1 MMQKKQLNKK
11 YYNKNIFL
19 PLKELFHLLFILLIK
34 IFVNIACIL
43 IWFFTYESNIDGI
56 LTVRKAKRIRALTN
70 FKLWFY
76 RNFKGISHFFRID
89 KYFES
94 IHRRF
99 EI

>member
-1 MMQKKQLNKK
+1 MKKKELNKK
-11 YYNKNIFL
+11 YYSKNLFL
-19 PLKELFHLLFILLIK
+19 PLKELLHLLFILLIN
-34 IFVNIACIL
+34 ILVNIVCIL
-43 IWFFTYESNIDGI
+43 IWFFTYERNTDRI

-76 RNFKGISHFFRID
+76 RNFRGISHFLRLD
-89 KYFES
+89 EYFES

>member
-1 MMQKKQLNKK
+1 MKKKELNKK
-11 YYNKNIFL
+11 YYSKNLFL
-19 PLKELFHLLFILLIK
+19 PLKELLHLLFILLIK
-34 IFVNIACIL
+34 IFVNIVCTL
-43 IWFFTYESNIDGI
+43 IWFFTYERNTDGV

-76 RNFKGISHFFRID
+76 RNFRDISHFLRRD
-89 KYFES
+89 EYFES

>member
-11 YYNKNIFL
+11 YYSKNIFL
-19 PLKELFHLLFILLIK
+19 PLKELLHLLFILLIK

-43 IWFFTYESNIDGI
+43 IWFFTYERNTDGI
-56 LTVRKAKRIRALTN
+56 LTVRKAKRIRALTK

-76 RNFKGISHFFRID
+76 HNFSGISHFFRMD

>member
-1 MMQKKQLNKK
+1 MQKKQLNKK
-11 YYNKNIFL
+11 YYSKNIFL
-19 PLKELFHLLFILLIK
+19 PLKELFHLFFILLIK

-43 IWFFTYESNIDGI
+43 IWFFTYERNTDGI
-56 LTVRKAKRIRALTN
+56 LTVRKAKRIRALTK

-76 RNFKGISHFFRID
+76 HNFSGISHFFRMD

>member
-1 MMQKKQLNKK
+1 MQKKQLNKK
-11 YYNKNIFL
+11 YDSKNIFL
-19 PLKELFHLLFILLIK
+19 PLKELFHLFFILLIK

-43 IWFFTYESNIDGI
+43 IWFFTYERNTDGI
-56 LTVRKAKRIRALTN
+56 LTVRKAKRIRALTK

-76 RNFKGISHFFRID
+76 HNFSGISHFFRMD

>member
-1 MMQKKQLNKK
+1 MKKKELNKT
-11 YYNKNIFL
+11 YYSKNLFL
-19 PLKELFHLLFILLIK
+19 PLKELLHLLFILLIK
-34 IFVNIACIL
+34 IFVNIVCIL
-43 IWFFTYESNIDGI
+43 IWFFTYERNTDGV

-76 RNFKGISHFFRID
+76 RNFRDISHFLRRD
-89 KYFES
+89 EYFES

>member
-1 MMQKKQLNKK
+1 MKKEKLNKI
-11 YYNKNIFL
+11 YYGKNIFL
-19 PLKELFHLLFILLIK
+19 PLKEMFHLLFILLVK
-34 IFVNIACIL
+34 IIVSIVCIL
-43 IWFFTYESNIDGI
+43 IWVLTDERNTDGI

>member
-1 MMQKKQLNKK
+1 MKKEKLNKI
-11 YYNKNIFL
+11 YYGKNIFL
-19 PLKELFHLLFILLIK
+19 PLKEMFHLLFILLVK
-34 IFVNIACIL
+34 IIVSIVCIL
-43 IWFFTYESNIDGI
+43 IWVLTDERNTDGI

-76 RNFKGISHFFRID
+76 RNFRNVSHFLRID

-99 EI
+99 ET

>member
-1 MMQKKQLNKK
+1 MKKKQLNKK
-11 YYNKNIFL
+11 YYSKNIFL
-19 PLKELFHLLFILLIK
+19 PLKELLHLLFILLIK

-43 IWFFTYESNIDGI
+43 IWFFTYERNTDGI
-56 LTVRKAKRIRALTN
+56 LTVRKAKRIRALTK

-76 RNFKGISHFFRID
+76 HNFSGISHFFRMD

>member
-1 MMQKKQLNKK
+1 MQKKQLNKK
-11 YYNKNIFL
+11 YYSKNIFL
-19 PLKELFHLLFILLIK
+19 PLKELLHLLFILLIK

-43 IWFFTYESNIDGI
+43 IWFFTYERNTDGI
-56 LTVRKAKRIRALTN
+56 LTVRKAKRIRALTK

-76 RNFKGISHFFRID
+76 HNSSGISHFFRMD

>member
-1 MMQKKQLNKK
+1 MKKKELNKK
-11 YYNKNIFL
+11 YYSKNLFL
-19 PLKELFHLLFILLIK
+19 PLKELLHLLFILLIK
-34 IFVNIACIL
+34 IFVNIVCIL
-43 IWFFTYESNIDGI
+43 IWFFTYERNTDGV

-76 RNFKGISHFFRID
+76 RNFRDISHFLRRD
-89 KYFES
+89 EYFES